1 LNVYAASKLRNVAL
15 IGHGTSGKTSL
26 AEALVFAAQGSKRR
40 GSVAD
45 GNTISDFD
53 PEEIK
58 RQISINTSVV
68 PCEWKGFKVNVLD
81 TPGYFDFVGEVMASL
96 QSVEG
101 AVSVLCAASGLEVG
115 AELTWEH
122 AENFGVA
129 QMVFINKMDR
139 ENANF
144 AKTLEQLQN
153 QFGNTVVPLQLPIGA
168 ADTFKGL
175 VDLVTMKA
183 YVFENGKAAEQPI
196 PDELAGEAEEARA
209 VLVEAAASADDGL
222 TMKFL
227 EDEPLTEEEIV
238 HGLRLAVKERSVI
251 PVLVGSALKDI
262 GVTQLLDAI
271 TAYMPSAEDA
281 RVTATNANGDEI
293 EVVPGETP
301 GLVARVFKTLADPYV
316 GRMTMFRVYS
326 GTVKSDSTVYNVTR
340 GREERVGQLFF
351 LRGKEQIQTDA
362 VGPGDIGVIAKLQE
376 TQTGD
381 SLTTRDQALSLPGL
395 ELPSPTVTM
404 AARPMEKGDEDKV
417 FTGLTKLIEEDP
429 TLHLERHPVT
439 GENLVSGLGELHLE
453 VMSAR
458 LQKKFG
464 ANVELAVPRV
474 PYKETLRKKAH
485 AEYRHKKQTGGRGQ
499 YGHVIIDIEP
509 LYDGEFEFVDKIFG
523 GAVPKQYIPA
533 VEKGIRETMEEG
545 VLAGYPVTN
554 VRVTLLD
561 GSYHSVD
568 SSEMAFK
575 LAASMAFKKAFM
587 EADPV
592 LLEPIVNMEILV
604 PEAFMGDVMSD
615 LNKKRG
621 RILGME
627 PAGKMQRI
635 RAQVPQAEVFRYGV
649 DLRSIT
655 QGRGTFTAEFAAYEE
670 VPANIQQKVIE
681 EAKNERAS

>member
-1 LNVYAASKLRNVAL
+1 MNVYAASKLRNVAL

-381 SLTTRDQALSLPGL
+381 SPHDPRSGALVAWPRTPVADGYHGG
-395 ELPSPTVTM
+395 P
-404 AARPMEKGDEDKV
+404 ADGKG
-417 FTGLTKLIEEDP
+417 
-429 TLHLERHPVT
+429 R
-439 GENLVSGLGELHLE
+439 
-453 VMSAR
+453 
-458 LQKKFG
+458 
-464 ANVELAVPRV
+464 
-474 PYKETLRKKAH
+474 
-485 AEYRHKKQTGGRGQ
+485 RGQ
-499 YGHVIIDIEP
+499 GVHRPDQVDRRRPDSAPGKAPRDRRKPRQRPWRASPRGHVC
-509 LYDGEFEFVDKIFG
+509 
-523 GAVPKQYIPA
+523 APA
-533 VEKGIRETMEEG
+533 
-545 VLAGYPVTN
+545 
-554 VRVTLLD
+554 
-561 GSYHSVD
+561 
-568 SSEMAFK
+568 
-575 LAASMAFKKAFM
+575 
-587 EADPV
+587 
-592 LLEPIVNMEILV
+592 
-604 PEAFMGDVMSD
+604 
-615 LNKKRG
+615 
-621 RILGME
+621 
-627 PAGKMQRI
+627 
-635 RAQVPQAEVFRYGV
+635 
-649 DLRSIT
+649 
-655 QGRGTFTAEFAAYEE
+655 EE
-670 VPANIQQKVIE
+670 VRSQR
-681 EAKNERAS
+681 RAGRAAGALQGNTA

>member
-1 LNVYAASKLRNVAL
+1 MNVYSTSMLRNVAL

-26 AEALVFAAQGSKRR
+26 SEALVFAAKGSKRR
-40 GSVAD
+40 GSVTD
-45 GNTISDFD
+45 GNTVSDFD

-58 RQISINTSVV
+58 RQISINTSVI
-68 PCEWKGFKVNVLD
+68 PCEWKGYKVNVLD

-101 AVSVLCAASGLEVG
+101 AITVLCAASGLEVG
-115 AELTWEH
+115 AELTWH
-122 AENFGVA
+122 NAEKFGVA
-129 QMVFINKMDR
+129 QMVFVNKMDR

-144 AKTLEQLQN
+144 AKTLEQMQSH
-153 QFGNTVVPLQLPIGA
+153 FGNSVVPLQLPIGA
-168 ADTFKGL
+168 ADSFKGL
-175 VDLVTMKA
+175 VDLISMKA
-183 YVFENGKAAEQPI
+183 YVWENGKAVEQPI
-196 PDELAGEAEEARA
+196 PDDMADEAEAARA
-209 VLVEAAASADDGL
+209 VLVEAAASADDEL

-227 EDEPLTEEEIV
+227 GDEPLTDEEV
-238 HGLRLAVKERSVI
+238 SHGLRLAVKERAVI

-262 GVTQLLDAI
+262 GISQLLDAI
-271 TAYMPSAEDA
+271 TAYMPSAEEA
-281 RVTATNANGDEI
+281 TVTATDSSGEI
-293 EVVPGETP
+293 IEIFPGKTQN
-301 GLVARVFKTLADPYV
+301 LVARVFKTLADPYV
-316 GRMTMFRVYS
+316 GRMNLFRVYA
-326 GTVKSDSTVYNVTR
+326 GTLKSDSTVYNVTR
-340 GREERVGQLFF
+340 QREERVGQLFF
-351 LRGKEQIQTDA
+351 LRGKEQIPTDQ

-381 SLTTRDQALSLPGL
+381 SLTTREKALSLPSL
-395 ELPSPTVTM
+395 ELPPPTVTM
-404 AARPMEKGDEDKV
+404 AARPTEKGDEDKV
-417 FTGLTKLIEEDP
+417 YSGLSKLIEEDP
-429 TLHLERHPVT
+429 TLHLERHKVT

-458 LQKKFG
+458 LQKKYG
-464 ANVELAVPRV
+464 ANVELDVPRV
-474 PYKETLRKKAH
+474 PYKETLRKKAN

-499 YGHVIIDIEP
+499 YGHVIIDVEP

-533 VEKGIRETMEEG
+533 VEKGILETMEEG
-545 VLAGYPVTN
+545 VLAGYPVVG

-568 SSEMAFK
+568 SSEHAFK

-604 PEAFMGDVMSD
+604 PEANMGDVMSD

-627 PAGKMQRI
+627 PVGKMQLI
-635 RAQVPQAEVFRYGV
+635 RAQVPQSEVFRYGI
-649 DLRSIT
+649 DLRSMT
-655 QGRGTFTAEFAAYEE
+655 QGRGTFTTEFAAYEE
-670 VPANIQQKVIE
+670 VPTMIQEKVIE
-681 EAKNERAS
+681 ESKADRAS